1 LAFLQNGLA
10 TAVDLLQQA
19 AGAFAP
25 VFNDSGGNHS
35 NWITGN
41 LIGTD
46 ISGQF
51 PLGNNGDG
59 ICIYGDRDLI
69 GGLPAEGNVI
79 AYNGGAGIRLTR
91 DFDTQILGNSIY
103 GNGGLGIDGFQAG
116 VSPGLQ
122 DQLRIQVEANGLTFT
137 LAAPP
142 PGAYRVEFFGK
153 RVCIA
158 ALPLD
163 HGEGEFFLRVS
174 NVYQQVQA
182 PRSVL
187 LPRHNA

>member
-1 LAFLQNGLA
+1 MAFLQNGLA

-25 VFNDSGGNHS
+25 VFNDGDGTHS
-35 NWITGN
+35 NWITGK

-103 GNGGLGIDGFQAG
+103 GNAGLGIDGFQAG

-122 DQLRIQVEANGLTFT
+122 DQLRIQAEANGLTFT
-137 LAAPP
+137 LTAP
-142 PGAYRVEFFGK
+142 PGAYRVEFFGN
-153 RVCIA
+153 RVCNA
-158 ALPLD
+158 APPLD
-163 HGEGEFFLRVS
+163 DGEGEFFLGVS
-174 NVYQQVQA
+174 NIYQQVQA
-182 PRSVL
+182 PCSVL